1 MNILICD
8 DMISEAYKLE
18 RLLNDSGFEV
28 NTTVFTD
35 ANDAL
40 EHIRSGVT
48 VDVCFLDIVMPG
60 MSGVELAAAMRFE
73 KYSGEIVFLT
83 TSNEYAAESYQVK
96 AFSYL
101 IKPPDSDGVH
111 KILSELE
118 QAKKDDDTAGIIV
131 KAAGSKRLVLFRD
144 ISHVEVMGNNIHFRL
159 TDGTEAITRATFA
172 ETAPALLADKRFI
185 QCHRSYIVN
194 MDDISRVQGSEDFI
208 TQNGA
213 MVPISRNYPNAVKQ
227 YIAWVAGG
235 QRK

>member
-8 DMISEAYKLE
+8 DMINEAYKLE
-18 RLLNDSGFEV
+18 RLLNDSDFEV
-28 NTTVFTD
+28 ITAVFTD

-40 EHIRSGVT
+40 EHIRSGAV

-60 MSGVELAAAMRFE
+60 MSGIELAEALREE

-101 IKPPDSDGVH
+101 IKPPGSDGVH

-131 KAAGSKRLVLFRD
+131 KTAGSKRLVLLRD
-144 ISHVEVMGNNIHFRL
+144 ISHVEVIGNKIHFRL
-159 TDGTEAITRATFA
+159 TDGTEVITRATFA

-185 QCHRSYIVN
+185 QCQRSYIVN
-194 MDDISRVQGSEDFI
+194 MGDISRVQGSEDFI

-213 MVPISRNYPNAVKQ
+213 RVPISRNYPNAIKQ

-235 QRK
+235 KNR

>member
-8 DMISEAYKLE
+8 DMIAEADKLE
-18 RLLNDSGFEV
+18 GLLNDSGFEV

-40 EHIRSGVT
+40 EHIRSGAV
-48 VDVCFLDIVMPG
+48 VDVCFLDIIMPG
-60 MSGVELAAAMRFE
+60 MSGIELAEALRGS
-73 KYSGEIVFLT
+73 KYQGEIVFLT

-101 IKPPDSDGVH
+101 IKPPDPEVVH

-118 QAKKDDDTAGIIV
+118 QAKKDGDTAGIIV
-131 KAAGSKRLVLFRD
+131 KAAGSKRLVLFREL
-144 ISHVEVMGNNIHFRL
+144 SYVEVMGNNIHFRL
-159 TDGTEAITRATFA
+159 TDGTESVTRATFA
-172 ETAPALLADKRFI
+172 ETAPALLVDKRFI

-213 MVPISRNYPNAVKQ
+213 RVPISRNYPNAVKQ

-235 QRK
+235 KK

>member
-1 MNILICD
+1 MYILICD
-8 DMISEAYKLE
+8 DMIAEADKLE
-18 RLLNDSGFEV
+18 GLLNDSGFEI
-28 NTTVFTD
+28 NTAVFTD

-40 EHIRSGVT
+40 EHIRSGAP
-48 VDVCFLDIVMPG
+48 VDVCFLDIVMPE
-60 MSGVELAAAMRFE
+60 MSGVELAEALRAE
-73 KYSGEIVFLT
+73 KYPGEIVFLT

-101 IKPPDSDGVH
+101 IKPPDSDGVY

-118 QAKKDDDTAGIIV
+118 QAKKDDDTVGIIV
-131 KAAGSKRLVLFRD
+131 KTAGSKRLVLFRD

-159 TDGTEAITRATFA
+159 TDGTELVTRATFA
-172 ETAPALLADKRFI
+172 ETALALLADKRFI

-194 MDDISRVQGSEDFI
+194 ISDINRVQGSEDFI

-213 MVPISRNYPNAVKQ
+213 RVPISRNYPNAVKQ

-235 QRK
+235 KK